1 MFVRTNCCKVLTAK
15 LSSSYL
21 LKSIDFY
28 QNFVEISF
36 SSVPLFQVILS
47 MSIIDNKGL
56 VVAGIISNLT
66 LISQIK
72 IKNIL
77 RRCIFPWVSSLC
89 QSRGKAN

>member
-1 MFVRTNCCKVLTAK
+1 
-15 LSSSYL
+15 
-21 LKSIDFY
+21 
-28 QNFVEISF
+28 
-36 SSVPLFQVILS
+36 